1 MLGPSPK
8 AGSGTPRSPGGGRQ
22 GSNQGSSRQSLSS
35 SSKMD
40 GPSSMGTSGSRM
52 VGAKNGTGGGSASAR
67 GERPS
72 DSGSARKGAS
82 EGARAAARA
91 PEPASETADAG
102 AAASGGVADPAQ
114 ILKFHSAVR
123 WCKPWPE
130 ISESTGDASL
140 AEAVRWKD
148 PKNGNTA
155 MHIASQNGH
164 LDIVNKLMAAGAPL
178 NAQNGKGQT
187 ALHMSVE
194 YDFYFVSKALVDG
207 GADPN
212 LTNEDGNKA
221 ILGIEG
227 SKTGQNAWDNQVTI
241 LKCANTREELD
252 FAFQELEKGLAT
264 PELISK
270 ADLIQAGMAKKK
282 SPVCK
287 DIWDHKRF
295 MTLAAQF

>member
-1 MLGPSPK
+1 MSE
-8 AGSGTPRSPGGGRQ
+8 AG
-22 GSNQGSSRQSLSS
+22 
-35 SSKMD
+35 
-40 GPSSMGTSGSRM
+40 
-52 VGAKNGTGGGSASAR
+52 SAR
-67 GERPS
+67 GERPLEN
-72 DSGSARKGAS
+72 GSARGERKMSS

-91 PEPASETADAG
+91 PEPAAETADAG
-102 AAASGGVADPAQ
+102 GAASGGAVDPAQ

-123 WCKPWPE
+123 WCKPWAE
-130 ISESTGDASL
+130 IEASL
-140 AEAVRWKD
+140 GENSLATAVRWQD

-155 MHIASQNGH
+155 LHIASQNGH

-194 YDFYFVSKALVDG
+194 YDFYFVSKALVDK
-207 GADPN
+207 GADGN
-212 LTNEDGNKA
+212 ITNEDGNKA

-270 ADLIQAGMAKKK
+270 AELIQTGMAKKK

-295 MTLAAQF
+295 MGLAAKF